1 MPSSTL
7 PTLHENS
14 ELSLDAGVGGVGQ
27 PAPSLSSLPAS
38 LMSSLTQANLS
49 LTARKRYQV
58 THTLTLYPSTPVFG
72 LLKRLFRIV
81 SSNNERVLV
90 GSRAILAFSGHCD
103 NFANLR

>member
-1 MPSSTL
+1 MQLTVYFPSSTL

-14 ELSLDAGVGGVGQ
+14 ELSLEAGPGVGQ

-58 THTLTLYPSTPVFG
+58 TSYWSLHPSPSVFV
-72 LLKRLFRIV
+72 LLQTAHQFLMIFADKF
-81 SSNNERVLV
+81 SNCV
-90 GSRAILAFSGHCD
+90 CT
-103 NFANLR
+103 